1 MSSAAKGFTLL
12 EVLVAIAILSV
23 MSVMSYSG
31 FEQVSL
37 ARERMEQHAET
48 LSRLQMAY
56 SVIKKDLEQ
65 VVNRRVRGPQG
76 NVKPAMLSPP
86 NADLQIALV
95 ANNRAS
101 FQNSDTG
108 SRLQYVEYH
117 LEDKSLRRMQY
128 EVLDQANNSAGISST
143 LLTDIES
150 MEFQFFHGGLMEP
163 FWPKAN
169 AGPFMDLP
177 TAIEVTFTLS
187 DGKDYRWWFLLPGKL
202 G

>member
-1 MSSAAKGFTLL
+1 MNRLQGFTLL
-12 EVLVAIAILSV
+12 EVLIAIAILSV

-37 ARERMEQHAET
+37 ARERMEQQAET
-48 LSRLQMAY
+48 LSRLQMTY

-65 VVNRRVRGPQG
+65 VVNRRVRGSQG
-76 NVKPAMLSPP
+76 NVKPALLSPP
-86 NADLQIALV
+86 NADLQVALV
-95 ANNRAS
+95 ANNRTS
-101 FQNSDTG
+101 LQNSSTG
-108 SRLQYVEYH
+108 SRLQYVEYQ
-117 LEDKSLRRMQY
+117 LEGKVLRRVQY
-128 EVLDQANNSAGISST
+128 EVLDQAFNSVGEVTS
-143 LLTDIES
+143 LLNDIES
-150 MEFQFFHGGLMEP
+150 MEMQFYHGGILEP

-177 TAIEVTFTLS
+177 TAIEMTFTLS